1 MSAAPSSAALL
12 HFEDGGAVMRQTD
25 PRTYRLELADDE
37 LGEAR
42 TIEFNAHG
50 AYAAL
55 NLAREYCAGR
65 AGALFEDGRR
75 LAKVRRVG
83 PVWQIA

>member
-1 MSAAPSSAALL
+1 
-12 HFEDGGAVMRQTD
+12 MRQTD

-50 AYAAL
+50 AYSAL
-55 NLAREYCAGR
+55 QLEGDIAPAVLAPCSRMV
-65 AGALFEDGRR
+65 DGSQKSD
-75 LAKVRRVG
+75 A
-83 PVWQIA
+83 